1 MSNPEFNPADVIGR
15 EAKHITYVEDQFGK
29 AHDAHFVKEV
39 LHMKDGT
46 YHSRLVPWYDY
57 KRDWYVTQK
66 GRRNHTEK
74 KDYEL
79 LENLTRYRSTQ
90 VDMPKEIAKILGD
103 YSQGPRPQLR
113 KLARSPYLYGADV
126 SSTCCLKNDYQSRYP
141 GLISRN
147 TVAGGDIET
156 NVYEDG
162 KDGEIICM
170 SVTHKENVY
179 LAYLKKWV
187 SDIDDPVGET
197 YREME
202 SLPELKALMHG
213 RNLKIEVEVVNS
225 PADIVI
231 QCFKRLHSWKPDF
244 FAFWNIEFDMTRILD
259 TLNEYGID
267 PKDVFSDESVPR
279 NFRNFHFKQ
288 DKANMTTASGVSKSR
303 GPQDQWH
310 WITAPATFQCIDS
323 MSTYRVTRLAKGKEP
338 SYALNYILGKELS
351 VNEETTLKK
360 EGDLA
365 KFLEKC
371 QKKIDQTPGSFPH
384 WFINDQPAHGLHEAK
399 IGDEV
404 RLIVDF
410 GKLDFEAV
418 ANLNGIEWHREMQTK
433 HKIKYGLYNI
443 IDSMRLE
450 QLDEKIEDLARSI
463 TLFSKSS
470 DYKNFSSNPKR
481 LVDDMHFWYLK
492 RGQVIGTSSDQMVHE
507 LDQFV
512 VSHKDWI
519 VTLPSYMAGQH
530 GIRCVKDLPNY
541 HTLIFAHVADLDIV
555 STYPNVSQILNI
567 SRETTVMEFCGI
579 KGVSELWRREAGVN
593 LTAGRVNSVE
603 LTQKIMKAPRMDV
616 MLTAFMAH
624 IGMAEPTLDAAAT
637 LYENRPEK
645 KSVSVEAV

>member
-1 MSNPEFNPADVIGR
+1 MSKLEINPADVLGR
-15 EAKHITYVEDQFGK
+15 EAKHITYVPDQFGK
-29 AHDAHFVKEV
+29 PHDAHFVKEI
-39 LHMKDGT
+39 LHMKDGSK
-46 YHSRLVPWYDY
+46 HSRLVQWTDY
-57 KRDWYVTQK
+57 KRPWYVTQK

-79 LENLTRYRSTQ
+79 VENLQRYMSTQ
-90 VDMPKEIAKILGD
+90 VNMTREIAKILGD
-103 YSQGPRPQLR
+103 YSQGPNPQLR

-126 SSTCCLKNDYQSRYP
+126 SSTCCLKNDYQTRYP

-187 SDIDDPVGET
+187 SDIADPVGQT
-197 YREME
+197 YAEME

-231 QCFKRLHSWKPDF
+231 QCFRRLHQWKPDF
-244 FAFWNIEFDMTRILD
+244 FAFWNIEFDMSRILN
-259 TLNEYGID
+259 TLKEYGVD
-267 PKDVFSDESVPR
+267 PADVFSDESVPR
-279 NFRNFHFKQ
+279 NFRHFHFKKDQ
-288 DKANMTTASGVSKSR
+288 AMMTTASGVSKSR

-310 WITAPATFQCIDS
+310 WITAPSTFQCIDS

-338 SYALNYILGKELS
+338 SYALGYILNKELS
-351 VNEETTLKK
+351 VNEETTLAK
-360 EGDLA
+360 EGDLE

-371 QKKIDQTPGSFPH
+371 EKKINQTPGSYPH
-384 WFINDQPAHGLHEAK
+384 WFINDQPAHGLHEAR
-399 IGDEV
+399 IGDTV
-404 RLIVDF
+404 RLHVDF

-450 QLDEKIEDLARSI
+450 QLDEKIDDLGRSI

-470 DYKNFSSNPKR
+470 DFKNFSSNPKR
-481 LVDDMHFWYLK
+481 LIDDMHFWYLK

-530 GIRCVKDLPNY
+530 GVRCVKDLPNY
-541 HTLIFAHVADLDIV
+541 HTLIFAHVAD
-555 STYPNVSQILNI
+555 
-567 SRETTVMEFCGI
+567 
-579 KGVSELWRREAGVN
+579 
-593 LTAGRVNSVE
+593 
-603 LTQKIMKAPRMDV
+603 
-616 MLTAFMAH
+616 
-624 IGMAEPTLDAAAT
+624 
-637 LYENRPEK
+637 
-645 KSVSVEAV
+645 

>member
-1 MSNPEFNPADVIGR
+1 MSIPEFKPEDVIGR
-15 EAKHITYVEDQFGK
+15 EAKHITYVADQFGK

-39 LHMKDGT
+39 VHLKGGKNF
-46 YHSRLVPWYDY
+46 SRLVPWYDY
-57 KRDWYVTQK
+57 KRSWYVTQK

-79 LENLTRYRSTQ
+79 LDNLQKYSSTQ
-90 VDMPKEIAKILGD
+90 VSMARDIAKILGD
-103 YSQGPRPQLR
+103 YSQGPNPQLR
-113 KLARSPYLYGADV
+113 KLARSPYLYGSDV
-126 SSTCCLKNDYQSRYP
+126 SSTCCLKNDYQTRYP

-156 NVYEDG
+156 NVYESD

-187 SDIDDPVGET
+187 SDIADPIGDT

-202 SLPELKALMHG
+202 NLPELKALMHG
-213 RNLKIEVEVVNS
+213 RNLSIEVEVVNT

-231 QCFKRLHSWKPDF
+231 QCFKRLHKWKPDF
-244 FAFWNIEFDMTRILD
+244 FAFWNISFDMGRILN
-259 TLNEYGID
+259 TLKEYGID
-267 PKDVFSDESVPR
+267 PKDVFSDESVPK
-279 NFRNFHFKQ
+279 NFRFFHYKE
-288 DKANMTTASGVSKSR
+288 DKAMMVTASGVSKSR

-338 SYALNYILGKELS
+338 SYALDYILRKELS
-351 VNEETTLKK
+351 VDEESVLKK
-360 EGDLA
+360 DGDLQ
-365 KFLEKC
+365 KFLDKC
-371 QKKIDQTPGSFPH
+371 EKKINQTPGSYPH
-384 WFINDQPAHGLHEAK
+384 WYINDEPAHCLDGAK
-399 IGDEV
+399 IGDKV
-404 RLIVDF
+404 QLIVDF
-410 GKLDFEAV
+410 GKLNFEAV

-450 QLDEKIEDLARSI
+450 QLDEKIDDLGRSI

-492 RGQVIGTSSDQMVHE
+492 RGQVIGSSSDQMVHE
-507 LDQFV
+507 LDQYV

-519 VTLPSYMAGQH
+519 VTLPSFMAGQH
-530 GIRCVKDLPNY
+530 GLRCVKDLPNY

-567 SRETTVMEFCGI
+567 ARETTVMEFCGI
-579 KGVSELWRREAGVN
+579 KGVSELYRREAGVN
-593 LTAGRVNSVE
+593 LTAGRVNSIE
-603 LTQKIMKAPRMDV
+603 ITQKVMEAPRMDS
-616 MLTAFMAH
+616 LLKAFMVH
-624 IGMAEPTLDAAAT
+624 IGQAEPTVDAASA
-637 LYENRPEK
+637 LYEKPAEK
-645 KSVSVEAV
+645 KSVPVEAV